1 MSDAPVNNQS
11 ASAILLSVSQSVV
24 VFTALLPPFAE
35 VRKADKT
42 DQDMMNDVRLGELA
56 ASALV
61 IGIGMIA
68 SGVAGSPAPVLAS
81 AVCAVALVGM
91 YEGVLRN

>member
-1 MSDAPVNNQS
+1 MTDKPSAQA

-35 VRKADKT
+35 VRKGSKADPNMR
-42 DQDMMNDVRLGELA
+42 DDVRLGELA

-61 IGIGMIA
+61 IGIGVIA
-68 SGVAGSPAPVLAS
+68 SGVADSPAPAMAS
-81 AVCAVALVGM
+81 VVCALALVAL
-91 YEGVLRN
+91 YETVLSK